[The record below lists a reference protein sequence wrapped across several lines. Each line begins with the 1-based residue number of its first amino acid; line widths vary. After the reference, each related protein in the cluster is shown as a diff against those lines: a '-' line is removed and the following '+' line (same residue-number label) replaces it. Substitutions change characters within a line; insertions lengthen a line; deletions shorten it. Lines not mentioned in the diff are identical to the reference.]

1 MTRKSMVD
9 VAVSEASSLNVGA
22 NMHHES
28 SSPEADIRCAGKPN
42 TQIATTNNDMIK
54 TATWLKRAEDILSQE
69 IDTNKDQ
76 NEIEEEM
83 MVISSLVS
91 EAPEIVTISKRLPK
105 LFHTSNTIGG
115 ASTTPKTTIPSSHI
129 SQGND
134 SERNAVKWNE
144 SGLKGDEVDDSPTYP
159 MKLLASLSS
168 QATPAPIIDTNCTA
182 TRTTPNNTTTAA
194 TEDAED
200 FVNFL
205 QSVVHVKKS

>member
-1 MTRKSMVD
+1 MTRKSLVD
-9 VAVSEASSLNVGA
+9 VAVSEASSLNVSA
-22 NMHHES
+22 NLHHES
-28 SSPEADIRCAGKPN
+28 SSPETDTRWAGKSN
-42 TQIATTNNDMIK
+42 TQIATTNNDMMK

-69 IDTNKDQ
+69 IDTNQDQ

-91 EAPEIVTISKRLPK
+91 DAPEVVTISKRLPQ
-105 LFHTSNTIGG
+105 LLHTSNTIGG
-115 ASTTPKTTIPSSHI
+115 AGSQI
-129 SQGND
+129 SQGSD
-134 SERNAVKWNE
+134 SERNAVNWNE
-144 SGLKGDEVDDSPTYP
+144 SGLKGDAVDDSPTYP

-168 QATPAPIIDTNCTA
+168 QATPAPIIDANCT
-182 TRTTPNNTTTAA
+182 TTSFPTSNNTTTVA